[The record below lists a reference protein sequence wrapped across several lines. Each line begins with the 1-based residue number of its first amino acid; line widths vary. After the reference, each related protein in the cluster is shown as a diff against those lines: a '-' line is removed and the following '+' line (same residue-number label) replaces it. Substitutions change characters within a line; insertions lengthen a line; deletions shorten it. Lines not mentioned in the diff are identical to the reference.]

1 MVSATLALAVDTR
14 GGMMFNHRRQARD
27 AELVADAVGRFGGGG
42 IFISPYSARLLEG
55 YASVTVCDDPITDCT
70 DGSLCFIESPALLHD
85 VRESFSRIVIYRFG
99 IPYPAD
105 ECLPLDLAALGYVRI
120 SRDKA
125 ATLLHPRL
133 TREVYERR

>member
-1 MVSATLALAVDTR
+1 MVSATLALAIDTR

-27 AELVADAVGRFGGGG
+27 AELIADAVGRFGGGG
-42 IFISPYSARLLEG
+42 IIISPYSARSFEG
-55 YASVTVCDDPITDCT
+55 YTNITVCDDPVSTCT
-70 DGSLCFIESPALLHD
+70 DGSLCFIEAPALLHD
-85 VRESFSRIVIYRFG
+85 IRESFSRIVIYCFG

-105 ECLPLDLAALGYVRI
+105 EYLPLDLAALGYVRI

-125 ATLLHPRL
+125 ATSLHPRL

>member
-70 DGSLCFIESPALLHD
+70 DSSLCFIESPALLHD
-85 VRESFSRIVIYRFG
+85 VRESFSRIVIYCFG

-105 ECLPLDLAALGYVRI
+105 EYLPLDLAALGYVRI